1 MKTRVVVGSAIASLA
16 VIVTG
21 WVVGTS
27 SNTPAATSTTKLT
40 DGKYT
45 GDTEQTRYGPVQV
58 EITVSGGAITDVAA
72 LQLTDADPRSQ
83 EISNTAAPILRDEVL
98 KAQSASVNTVSGAT
112 YTTEGYLT
120 SLQSALN
127 KAKA

>member
-1 MKTRVVVGSAIASLA
+1 VKTRVVVGSAIASLA
-16 VIVTG
+16 VLTTG
-21 WVVGTS
+21 WVIGTA
-27 SNTPAATSTTKLT
+27 SNTPVATTVTKLT
-40 DGKYT
+40 DGKYA
-45 GDTEQTRYGPVQV
+45 GDTEQTRYGAVQV

-72 LQLTDADPRSQ
+72 LQLTNADPRSQ

-98 KAQSASVNTVSGAT
+98 KAQTASVATVSGAT

-120 SLQSALN
+120 SLQSALD